1 MSVIDIGITIP
12 SDPAARKKILGAMQE
27 ISNSLTR
34 AEAEKDLIRDIVND
48 LSKEYELP
56 KKILN
61 KMARTYHKR
70 NFSEEVA
77 TNDAFETLYE
87 KITNETSI

>member
-1 MSVIDIGITIP
+1 MSNIIIP
-12 SDPAARKKILGAMQE
+12 SDEVSRKKIFGAMQE

-34 AEAEKDLIRDIVND
+34 MDAEKELIKEIVTD

-61 KMARTYHKR
+61 KMAKTYHKR

-87 KITNETSI
+87 TITNEASV

>member
-1 MSVIDIGITIP
+1 MSVIDIGINIP
-12 SDPAARKKILGAMQE
+12 SDPETRKKILGALQE
-27 ISNSLTR
+27 ISNSMTR
-34 AEAEKDLIRDIVND
+34 VDAEKDLIKDIVAG
-48 LSKEYELP
+48 LSKEHELP

-61 KMARTYHKR
+61 KMAKTYHKR

-87 KITNETSI
+87 TITNETSV

>member
-1 MSVIDIGITIP
+1 MSNIIIP
-12 SDPAARKKILGAMQE
+12 SDEVSRKKIFGAMQE

-34 AEAEKDLIRDIVND
+34 MDAEKDLIKEIVTD

-61 KMARTYHKR
+61 KMAKTYHKR

-87 KITNETSI
+87 TITNEVSV